1 MAKPFKSQFD
11 LMAEAYSTI
20 SYKNQRL
27 INEDKA
33 GRRVIGY
40 PPQLVTEN
48 SYEDAEQAEGP
59 PYIVT
64 NNEGTY
70 YYSDAAKTVLHR
82 EDGPA
87 VEEVNGDKFWF
98 VNGKRHREDGPASEY
113 TDGHKAWFING
124 ELHREDGPAVEDGK
138 GYKRWFVN
146 GKRMNEDGTPFTE
159 DAESDQPSDS
169 HEGNG

>member
-48 SYEDAEQAEGP
+48 SYEDAES
-59 PYIVT
+59 V
-64 NNEGTY
+64 
-70 YYSDAAKTVLHR
+70 
-82 EDGPA
+82 
-87 VEEVNGDKFWF
+87 
-98 VNGKRHREDGPASEY
+98 
-113 TDGHKAWFING
+113 
-124 ELHREDGPAVEDGK
+124 
-138 GYKRWFVN
+138 
-146 GKRMNEDGTPFTE
+146 
-159 DAESDQPSDS
+159 QPSDS
-169 HEGNG
+169 HEEDDPLMHEKDVYKVLDGIVELYKQADRCIGRLDKLSTIEVMIDDDETSVGAAATNALMNLKDVLNRIV

>member
-48 SYEDAEQAEGP
+48 SYEDAES
-59 PYIVT
+59 V
-64 NNEGTY
+64 
-70 YYSDAAKTVLHR
+70 
-82 EDGPA
+82 
-87 VEEVNGDKFWF
+87 
-98 VNGKRHREDGPASEY
+98 
-113 TDGHKAWFING
+113 
-124 ELHREDGPAVEDGK
+124 
-138 GYKRWFVN
+138 
-146 GKRMNEDGTPFTE
+146 
-159 DAESDQPSDS
+159 QPSDS
-169 HEGNG
+169 HEEDNPLEDDPLMRDFAREKDVYKVLDGIEALAQQAAQIIGRLGKLSTSEVRIDDDDDDETSVGAAAEGALTHLKEVLNYNI